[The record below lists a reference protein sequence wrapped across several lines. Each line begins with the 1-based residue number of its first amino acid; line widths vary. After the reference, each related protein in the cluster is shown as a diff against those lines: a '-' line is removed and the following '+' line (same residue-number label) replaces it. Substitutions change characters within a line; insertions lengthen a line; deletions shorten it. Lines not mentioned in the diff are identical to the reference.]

1 MISQAGNLVV
11 LKNKDKNQL
20 FIFLLRSL
28 IPILNPIF
36 LVANNQ
42 LSHFKVF
49 FSQIMGSSVIGRF
62 SHWNQGSPLS
72 SPLIFACS
80 IWDLENGW
88 LAELPCCRTPKTPI
102 TAVLKF
108 LLSQGLSTLMSTTN
122 KQVSGVFLS
131 VLRNRCS
138 SLWGLLKGGTT

>member
-20 FIFLLRSL
+20 FIFLLLSL

-62 SHWNQGSPLS
+62 SH
-72 SPLIFACS
+72 
-80 IWDLENGW
+80 
-88 LAELPCCRTPKTPI
+88 
-102 TAVLKF
+102 
-108 LLSQGLSTLMSTTN
+108 
-122 KQVSGVFLS
+122 
-131 VLRNRCS
+131 
-138 SLWGLLKGGTT
+138 